1 MALPVAATE
10 PQSFLVAVDPT
21 AQCAYDGI
29 SLVRLGKEGASM
41 HWRLDE
47 DYKKTLEVGH
57 GGISR
62 DQVEK
67 LLYATEKLRK
77 SADGH

>member
-1 MALPVAATE
+1 
-10 PQSFLVAVDPT
+10 
-21 AQCAYDGI
+21 
-29 SLVRLGKEGASM
+29 M